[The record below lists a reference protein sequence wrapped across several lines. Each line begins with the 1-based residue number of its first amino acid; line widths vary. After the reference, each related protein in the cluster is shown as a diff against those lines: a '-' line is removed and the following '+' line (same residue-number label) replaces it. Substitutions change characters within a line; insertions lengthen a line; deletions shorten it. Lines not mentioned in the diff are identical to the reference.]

1 MAQTN
6 EIKASARPRGGKG
19 AARSVRREGRVPAVI
34 YGGDEKTA
42 ETVAI
47 DHNELYKLI
56 KRGRFLSTVF
66 DIDVGGK
73 KSRAIPREVQ
83 LDPVKDLPVHVD
95 FQRIGSD
102 NRVRIGVPMR
112 FINEAASPGLKRGGV
127 LNIVRREVEVW
138 APADKI
144 PEYFEANLEG
154 LEIGRSVHISA
165 VNLPEGVRPTITDR
179 DFTIATIAGA
189 AAMKP
194 EGDEAAPGAVTAEGE
209 APAEGA
215 AAAAPA
221 GDAKGAAAPG
231 GAAPKGA
238 APAGGRAP
246 AAGARAAGGD
256 RGKK

>member
-6 EIKASARPRGGKG
+6 KLEATVRPQGGKG
-19 AARSVRREGRVPAVI
+19 AARAVRREGKVPAVI
-34 YGGDEKTA
+34 YGGDEKTPQ
-42 ETVAI
+42 TVAL
-47 DHNELYKLI
+47 DHNELFKII

-66 DIDVGGK
+66 DIDISGK
-73 KSRAIPREVQ
+73 STRAIPRDVQ
-83 LDPVKDLPVHVD
+83 LDPVKDVPIHVD
-95 FQRIGSD
+95 FQRIGAD

-112 FINEAASPGLKRGGV
+112 FINEANSPGLKRGGV

-165 VNLPEGVRPTITDR
+165 IKLPEGVRPTITDR

-189 AAMKP
+189 VKQDV
-194 EGDEAAPGAVTAEGE
+194 DEAVPGATPVEGA

-215 AAAAPA
+215 PAATA
-221 GDAKGAAAPG
+221 GDAKAAAG
-231 GAAPKGA
+231 GAKGA
-238 APAGGRAP
+238 APAAAGGKAP
-246 AAGARAAGGD
+246 AAAAAKAPAGGD
-256 RGKK
+256 KGKK